1 MSLMTL
7 TLNVLWLKM
16 YTRFTT
22 DLLQE
27 KRSQIIS
34 YGLKS
39 IKVIVKWN
47 IHKLN
52 IFKFTTC
59 IYCFSMYV
67 SEVDSVGQWLQ
78 DLRCMTETECMCVLQ
93 GKSLSKDTTD
103 VVFTTSKTTKG
114 SFCTYLLTWNHQN
127 VILFIFANIAPFILD
142 HIDLIKARAQIISTE
157 FAKLFRWVSLGS
169 SASLVPG
176 GTNRGPTATP

>member
-1 MSLMTL
+1 
-7 TLNVLWLKM
+7 
-16 YTRFTT
+16 
-22 DLLQE
+22 
-27 KRSQIIS
+27 
-34 YGLKS
+34 
-39 IKVIVKWN
+39 
-47 IHKLN
+47 
-52 IFKFTTC
+52 
-59 IYCFSMYV
+59 MYV

-127 VILFIFANIAPFILD
+127 VILFIFTNIVPFILD

-157 FAKLFRWVSLGS
+157 FAKLFRWVSWGS

-176 GTNRGPTATP
+176 GTNRGPTAAAQSVFQIALPLYAFRNAHETREYFIYTITVIMFIW